1 MHVNYHYFT
10 QLYTTLLSCP
20 LWIYHFELLLVI
32 HLLHLGNAI
41 SKDQNARWLFYG
53 CGFQQFIALFCKAYD
68 FSIEFSPK
76 GGFFFLLLLWEF
88 CSYLCRFGFQAHAWR
103 DEVVY
108 DRPISRPGNRSL
120 VFHSQLCPLLVAWLQ
135 STYILF
141 KTTTPCHV

>member
-1 MHVNYHYFT
+1 MNYHYFT

-53 CGFQQFIALFCKAYD
+53 CDFQQFIALFCKAYD

-76 GGFFFLLLLWEF
+76 GGFFFFAPAMGILLIF
-88 CSYLCRFGFQAHAWR
+88 
-103 DEVVY
+103 V
-108 DRPISRPGNRSL
+108 
-120 VFHSQLCPLLVAWLQ
+120 
-135 STYILF
+135 
-141 KTTTPCHV
+141 